1 MMADASL
8 SGGSPDHDPL
18 RRNAARLAAVQ
29 ALYQIDATQNSPEQV
44 IKDFLIGR
52 TGGVGLVENEA
63 AQESLVHL
71 PELDS
76 ELFINL
82 VRTVQNRGDDVDN
95 MIRNSLAAE
104 WPWERL
110 EMTLRAILRAGIA
123 ELLERTDIPP
133 GATIAEF
140 VDVGHAF
147 YDGPEPRMVNAVL
160 DKVAR
165 ALGRLDEKK

>member
-1 MMADASL
+1 MMADATS
-8 SGGSPDHDPL
+8 SGAVPDHDPL

-29 ALYQIDATQNSPEQV
+29 ALYQIEATDNSPDQV

-52 TGGVGLVENEA
+52 TGGFGVTENEN
-63 AQESLVHL
+63 AQESIVHL
-71 PELDS
+71 PEIDS
-76 ELFINL
+76 ELFINI
-82 VRTVQNRGDDVDN
+82 VRTVQNRGDDVDG
-95 MIRNSLAAE
+95 MIKNSVSAE

-140 VDVGHAF
+140 VDVSHAF
-147 YDGPEPRMVNAVL
+147 YDGPEPRMVNAIL

-165 ALGRLDEKK
+165 ALGRLEARK